1 MVSPTRKEPIWLK
14 NKVLDCYPKSPPD
27 GAKFYL
33 TERFLFSCS
42 SYWNWPFLSFI
53 SQPTRAFPIHYLMG
67 TPIECLYLL
76 YLLNRSMDSR
86 SKLSWVIIIA
96 LFPIFGTALLYFSLA
111 DFGVRRLKKRL
122 EDATVQASDHLST
135 DPEVADYLSPKWSPI
150 TEIILFSGA

>member
-33 TERFLFSCS
+33 TERFPSSCS
-42 SYWNWPFLSFI
+42 SYWNWPFLSFHI
-53 SQPTRAFPIHYLMG
+53 SAYKSISHP
-67 TPIECLYLL
+67 
-76 YLLNRSMDSR
+76 
-86 SKLSWVIIIA
+86 LSYGNTCWVSLPSFTCSIVPWILVPNCPGWFIIA

-111 DFGVRRLKKRL
+111 DLGVRRLKKRL

-135 DPEVADYLSPKWSPI
+135 NPEVADYLSQSDRQYRN
-150 TEIILFSGA
+150 